1 MNKII
6 FSYFLHQFT
15 MNKFIFR
22 LILHQF
28 NFFWIILSSTGC
40 SVDGSRA
47 RTNWGVGHG
56 PTGLWGTSQRC
67 CGARANYGG
76 HGPTTGG
83 GHSPIKEGH
92 GQTGGFLIFFIII
105 KVPLKCRK
113 LHTCVVNYKNVEIT
127 HFETQIS
134 ESKGVSL
141 TSLVGWFFN
150 KTDFFYQIE
159 DNLS

>member
-76 HGPTTGG
+76 HGPTKGDMDQLKRARANLRV
-83 GHSPIKEGH
+83 SEI
-92 GQTGGFLIFFIII
+92 FLYHHALLSKIT
-105 KVPLKCRK
+105 KMLKIHTLK
-113 LHTCVVNYKNVEIT
+113 LR
-127 HFETQIS
+127 
-134 ESKGVSL
+134 
-141 TSLVGWFFN
+141 
-150 KTDFFYQIE
+150 
-159 DNLS
+159 